1 MHIHRFFLKPN
12 KRLETFKW
20 QLSQTPIWAS
30 IFNYLPRTSA
40 LSLLF
45 SICMASRTA
54 LLFLCSCLS
63 WSNFLPCKYVK
74 SKQLSNNLHIQILI
88 DIKALT
94 GLVLNIS
101 MCSETCVHD
110 LVFNQHLQGNCSES
124 MFRTKLFKCSIHLN
138 YRHEP
143 QRLSFKSV
151 MPDILHDVE
160 WKVIAKKYFIDY
172 LLQNTSTKI
181 CSLCIV

>member
-1 MHIHRFFLKPN
+1 MESFPPALFNCIVRGSGCDNLSTVRSICTFIGAFLSPTKGLRYLN
-12 KRLETFKW
+12 DSFLRLPFEHQYST
-20 QLSQTPIWAS
+20 
-30 IFNYLPRTSA
+30 IFRTSA

-45 SICMASRTA
+45 SICMASWTA

-63 WSNFLPCKYVK
+63 LSNFLPSNYVK
-74 SKQLSNNLHIQILI
+74 SKQVSNNLHIQILI

-110 LVFNQHLQGNCSES
+110 LVFNQHLQGNYSKS

-151 MPDILHDVE
+151 MLDILHDVE
-160 WKVIAKKYFIDY
+160 
-172 LLQNTSTKI
+172 
-181 CSLCIV
+181 